1 MASQPLP
8 MPPIEI
14 VPLSRDNLPDVVRVE
29 ARSFSHPWSREI
41 FDRELKNKWST
52 GYVAYLPGADGRRW
66 AAGYV
71 VAWLVVGEVHILNL
85 AVDPAAR
92 RQGVGRALMVHV
104 LRSFQSKGATKETLE
119 VRRSNA
125 GAQALYE
132 SLGFV
137 RAGVRRGY
145 YSDNGEDAFVMWA
158 DMAEALR
165 RTRHLHGGPGRG
177 RGC

>member
-1 MASQPLP
+1 MATELSPT
-8 MPPIEI
+8 PIEI
-14 VPLSRDNLPDVVRVE
+14 APLTRENVSEVVRIE
-29 ARSFSHPWSREI
+29 ARSFSQPWSRQI

-52 GYVAYLPGADGRRW
+52 GFVAYIPGVDGRRW
-66 AAGYV
+66 AVGYV

-85 AVDPAAR
+85 AVDPSAR
-92 RQGVGRALMVHV
+92 RRGVGRALMIHV
-104 LRSFQSKGATKETLE
+104 LTSFEAKGATKATLE
-119 VRRSNA
+119 VRRSNV

-158 DMAEALR
+158 DMAEAIRRIWGPWGLR
-165 RTRHLHGGPGRG
+165 PRR
-177 RGC
+177 

>member
-1 MASQPLP
+1 MATELSPT
-8 MPPIEI
+8 PIEI
-14 VPLSRDNLPDVVRVE
+14 VPLTRENLAEVIRIE
-29 ARSFSHPWSREI
+29 ARSFSQPWSRQI

-52 GYVAYLPGADGRRW
+52 GLVAYLPGADGRRW
-66 AAGYV
+66 AVGYV

-85 AVDPAAR
+85 AVDPSAR

-104 LRSFQSKGATKETLE
+104 LASFEAKGATKATLE
-119 VRRSNA
+119 VRRSNV

-158 DMAEALR
+158 DMVDVMRGLR
-165 RTRHLHGGPGRG
+165 GQQGPRS
-177 RGC
+177 RR